1 MDNETQPSQIYIAE
15 LVNDQEIKNNTT
27 YDEADQNQNPIV
39 KNPPF

>member
-1 MDNETQPSQIYIAE
+1 MAFQSQGNGQ